1 MPMSF
6 SRKIQR
12 KQRIGITHIR
22 NCEELGSSM
31 CAILGNPPM
40 IPLHPFSC
48 LYSALKISANKIA
61 IKLATNINIEDKEV
75 GIKEKKMLYF
85 LLHRKCK

>member
-22 NCEELGSSM
+22 KFEELGSSM
-31 CAILGNPPM
+31 RAILGNTPM

-61 IKLATNINIEDKEV
+61 IKLATNINIEDKKV
-75 GIKEKKMLYF
+75 GVKKKKNVVF
-85 LLHRKCK
+85 FIT